1 MNTKKMLVGVVGNIC
16 AGKSFIARYFEQM
29 LPGEVYTIDTDDITK
44 SVYSDKNNKWF
55 KQLYHIFGDACLDEN
70 GNISKQYVK
79 DNPQYL
85 YIFYDTIAAAFME
98 ELHDKMNDKTYKMII
113 VSSVFIPN
121 LVNSREFE
129 YKFDYIV
136 GIYVSYKTI
145 FERIASRDPDRSIK
159 EVEMLLER
167 QPSMDD
173 IANVSDIV
181 ISNDGPV
188 DLLYASM
195 KIVYRE
201 LLRIMNTK

>member
-1 MNTKKMLVGVVGNIC
+1 
-16 AGKSFIARYFEQM
+16 
-29 LPGEVYTIDTDDITK
+29 
-44 SVYSDKNNKWF
+44 
-55 KQLYHIFGDACLDEN
+55 
-70 GNISKQYVK
+70 
-79 DNPQYL
+79 
-85 YIFYDTIAAAFME
+85 ME

-173 IANVSDIV
+173 IANV
-181 ISNDGPV
+181 
-188 DLLYASM
+188 
-195 KIVYRE
+195 
-201 LLRIMNTK
+201 